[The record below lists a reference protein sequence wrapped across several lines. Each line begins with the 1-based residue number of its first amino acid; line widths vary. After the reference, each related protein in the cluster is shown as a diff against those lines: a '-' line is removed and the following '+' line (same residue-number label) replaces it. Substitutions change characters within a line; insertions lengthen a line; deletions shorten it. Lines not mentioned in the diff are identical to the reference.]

1 MFLKVNDIVVGVI
14 TGAVAAIVAAALEAF
29 FVTVRFLSVGAH
41 GGGLGSKM
49 PVIALVGALVG
60 GVVGYFLGFI
70 IKPRERVG

>member
-41 GGGLGSKM
+41 GG
-49 PVIALVGALVG
+49 
-60 GVVGYFLGFI
+60 
-70 IKPRERVG
+70 